1 MSPTTLDTGAL
12 LAFRYSGSSYA
23 TSPSV
28 TIPFQINPE
37 RIERTITVATN
48 ATGERRAAV
57 VKQNRIPD
65 ESITATV
72 RLDAWNMLQGGT
84 DQRGRRVDTDVGE
97 KYGVLPWLSAIEML
111 VFPASAT
118 LEQARNGQVNISAP
132 MPLVVFRWGVREVPV
147 VINSLTVQE
156 EVFGASLYPIQAQVT
171 LSMKAL
177 TTSDVDPDHPAFQK
191 YLAYLKVKEK
201 YTGFLPPS
209 PGG

>member
-37 RIERTITVATN
+37 RIERTITVSTS
-48 ATGERRAAV
+48 ATGERRTAV
-57 VKQNRIPD
+57 VKQNRMPEEAIN
-65 ESITATV
+65 ATV

-118 LEQARNGQVNISAP
+118 IEQARNGQVNISAP

-147 VINSLTVQE
+147 IIQSLTVQE
-156 EVFGASLYPIQAQVT
+156 EVFGAGLYPIQAQVT
-171 LSMKAL
+171 LAMKAISA
-177 TTSDVDPDHPAFQK
+177 SDVDPEHPAFQK
-191 YLAYLKVKEK
+191 YIAYLKTKEK
-201 YTGFLPPS
+201 YTALMPS
-209 PGG
+209 TSA